1 MIFYKTTD
9 EDCILQGVFSK
20 SSYSGVPVFFDAN
33 GVIEAVSNYLIFKA
47 IKDTDQITSV
57 TTYADQ
63 LQTFLRFI
71 DEKGKGLSW
80 QNVTDGHLVEFRD
93 AKITSGNKDR
103 YVAGV
108 LRTVFDFY
116 LWAERN
122 KYIRHHVAI
131 YNDDKDYAISAEKT
145 KVSWKWPYIPSSTS
159 KAKPTPTN
167 DDLELLH
174 AVTIEASDLVG
185 TRDSLILTVY
195 ERSARRMEA
204 LQIKVSDVPDWDEI
218 EEYQAK
224 NKLFYIEV
232 TGKRKIVRDL
242 EFLPETMELIREYIE
257 NERSDAVNA
266 AKKRNKFY
274 KEPDELFLAYT
285 TGKPLNK
292 QYISRRLSNLMKKAG
307 VAGTGQRIRA
317 KGLTDIVAAYDGFDD
332 RGQPK
337 SAQDV
342 LIRAA
347 EKAGHTN
354 PQSLRHYLALSR
366 SEGLAAKM
374 SNIELLRDFEIKLN
388 TRRKQLEK
396 VEMSQEL
403 FDAILNDFNVEEK
416 LILFLEQYLLLKESE
431 KVTLKN
437 E

>member
-9 EDCILQGVFSK
+9 EDCILQGAFSK
-20 SSYSGVPVFFDAN
+20 SSYSGIPVFFNNN
-33 GVIEAVSNYLIFKA
+33 GIIEGVSNYLIFKA
-47 IKDTDQITSV
+47 IKDIDEITSV

-71 DEKGKGLSW
+71 DKKGKGLSW
-80 QNVTDGHLVEFRD
+80 QSVTDGHLVEFRD
-93 AKITSGNKDR
+93 TKIKSGNKDS

-116 LWAERN
+116 LWAELNRV
-122 KYIRHHVAI
+122 IRHHVAI
-131 YNDDKDYAISAEKT
+131 YDDDREYAISAEKT
-145 KVSWKWPYIPSSTS
+145 KTSWKWPHIPSSTS

-174 AVTIEASDLVG
+174 VVTIEESDIVG
-185 TRDSLILTVY
+185 TRDSLIFNIY

-218 EEYQAK
+218 EEYQAE
-224 NKLFYIEV
+224 NKLFYVEV
-232 TGKRKIVRDL
+232 TGKRKIDRDL

-257 NERSDAVNA
+257 NERADAVNA
-266 AKKRNKFY
+266 AKNRSKFY
-274 KEPDELFLAYT
+274 KEPEELFLAST

-292 QYISRRLSNLMKKAG
+292 QYISRRLSGLMKKAG
-307 VAGTGQRIRA
+307 VAGTGHRVRA
-317 KGLTDIVAAYDGFDD
+317 KGLTDIVAAFDGFDD

-337 SAQDV
+337 SVQDV

-347 EKAGHTN
+347 EKAGHSN

-366 SEGLAAKM
+366 SEGLAAKLN
-374 SNIELLRDFEIKLN
+374 NIELLRDIEIKIQV
-388 TRRKQLEK
+388 RKKQIADIDK
-396 VEMSQEL
+396 AGEL
-403 FDAILNDFNVEEK
+403 FDAILNDVNVEDQLLIFLKAYLEK
-416 LILFLEQYLLLKESE
+416 SAS
-431 KVTLKN
+431 
-437 E
+437 